1 MPSARIPR
9 RLSRRGLLSLAAA
22 SAVTASGSALLTAC
36 GTGAASGGKVVPF
49 YTTESD
55 PKSLAF
61 YRSVIRRFER
71 EHPGVTVKM
80 TLYSDENQL
89 QYLQSAM
96 QTGTDIGVF
105 APPAANILDWAVKGY
120 LLPLT
125 GMIEEIGEDDFLPGT
140 RIIHRGEDYAMPFQ
154 ANASV
159 LYYRKDLLDKAGIEP
174 PRTYGQFLGAVRELH
189 GRDGIDGISSG
200 AGNTPGMTTQFLAP
214 YVYQA
219 GWDYYGPDGEVLF
232 GKDEVLTAV
241 ERHVAI
247 MRYGRKGAYNTNYP
261 DLMNTYIS
269 GKAAFATMA
278 GRLGVN
284 LAAQNPKIA
293 EVTGVLPVPAGPFCT
308 GRLAYGGKNQYSVFA
323 HTRHRR
329 EARAFLKELT
339 TGDNALGFSLTVPGH
354 LIPPLKSVRDRLRD
368 EIGRSQDPYLR
379 RHGDWVRT
387 ILDLVP
393 HAMSPDMAMGSVVD
407 GRYDGKLSNPCP
419 WAGKAWAPP
428 PADATMVQSILLRGD
443 DPEQAWRR
451 AVDQFAFAA
460 RDWRRANPE
469 WRPAA

>member
-1 MPSARIPR
+1 MPSARI
-9 RLSRRGLLSLAAA
+9 SRRGLLSLAAA
-22 SAVTASGSALLTAC
+22 SATAASGSALLSAC
-36 GTGAASGGKVVPF
+36 GSGAASGGKVVPF

-61 YRSVIRRFER
+61 YRSVIEKFER
-71 EHPGVTVKM
+71 GHPGVTVKM

-140 RIIHRGEDYAMPFQ
+140 RIVDRGEDYAMPFQ

-159 LYYRKDLLDKAGIEP
+159 LYYRKDLLDKAGIDP

-214 YVYQA
+214 YVYQS

-232 GKDEVLTAV
+232 GKDEVLDAV
-241 ERHVAI
+241 KRHVAI

-293 EVTGVLPVPAGPFCT
+293 EVTGVLPVPAGPFRT

-339 TGDNALGFSLTVPGH
+339 TGENALKFSLTVPGH
-354 LIPPLKSVRDRLRD
+354 LVPPLKSVKARLRE
-368 EIGRSQDPYLR
+368 EIGVSDDPYLKK
-379 RHGDWVRT
+379 HGGWVRT
-387 ILDLVP
+387 IVDLVP
-393 HAMSPDMAMGSVVD
+393 DAMSPDMAMGSVVNK
-407 GRYDGKLSNPCP
+407 RYDGKRSNPCP

-428 PADATMVQSILLRGD
+428 PADASMVQSILLRGD

-460 RDWRRANPE
+460 RDWKSANPE